1 MLRFSAAVAEGGDF
15 QRLIRLFC
23 ESAKEIFEVS
33 GAYYWRLDENERL
46 VAVDAEGRMAAEFL
60 AATLELHESAVATE
74 AVRDRRTVFVNDVVA
89 ERYPM
94 AGRFGARAMLAA
106 PLVVSGEVVGVT
118 VLLHDG
124 RGDYFNEDLA
134 AKATILATQ
143 LGSMAEI
150 ARLRESSLEERERA
164 VQLIELTQALQ
175 SSLDPA
181 TIHQLLVTRVRD
193 LFGAALVALYL
204 PEEKTLFPK
213 AVTADGPP
221 SLAAAQAETL
231 AHAGGER
238 LAATTGSELPAAIRF
253 DRGLRSGA
261 VPFEE
266 ALAVRIRTARDYGV
280 LLVCFAPGAQVRGRA
295 FRLLGSLA
303 NSVGLILANA
313 ELYSTTEQHRS
324 RAENLV
330 KLALELSSSL
340 NLPGFVQSFSL
351 RAAAMLGARGAGLVL
366 AQGSALETIFLKTEA
381 GDDRGLPRQLS
392 AAMGQHAANRT
403 ESIAAGRAAELLGP
417 KLAAALRWSDA
428 CVVRL
433 VGASNEF
440 LGYLCLGDLRR
451 TWSEEDRE
459 LLRAIAGHVSVA
471 LENSRLFTR
480 IAQSNKQWAE
490 IFDAISDFIVV
501 HDHANRVLRVN
512 RSLAEYLG
520 GQPSELIGVGMRA
533 LGSITAGSSEL
544 PCPFC
549 RAGME
554 SADEYIHPVQE
565 RTYLVSTSRMR
576 GALNEGTQTIHVLKD
591 ITERREVERRYRE
604 LFDNTQEGIFFS
616 TPEGRFLEVND
627 ALVRML
633 GYASRQELLELDI
646 SSRLY
651 LHPDDRERFRKAIEE
666 RGMVRNYQEVLR
678 RKDGTLVHTL
688 QNSFAVRDSSGKVTQ
703 YRGMILDITE
713 LKTFQ
718 SQLLHER
725 DFNSKILNNTQSM
738 ILVSDTAGLIS
749 YANRR
754 CFDSGGFKESE
765 LLGNRL
771 VDLVAPSRRK
781 KFEEAFDAVIGGQQV
796 DNLELPI
803 QRASG
808 KLGHFSV
815 NLSPMRDE
823 QSNVTSIVAVMT
835 DITDAALL
843 NAKLVHA
850 EKMAAVGQLVS
861 GVAHEVN
868 NPLTAILGFAD
879 LMLEQQEIPDS
890 AKKDLQIIVQEAQR
904 TRQIVQNLLSFARQT
919 PAERKPVDLNEI
931 LRRTLKLRAYDF
943 SSHGMDVVERYDEKL
958 PAVMGDA
965 HQLQQVFLN
974 IVNNAYDAVREADRR
989 GRIEVVTAKVNGS
1002 GVEVRFIDNGTGIA
1016 HPDRIFDPFFTTKEV
1031 GKGTGLGLS
1040 ICYGILREH
1049 GGEIGCQNNGEQPGA
1064 TFILRLPVAAK
1075 VEGAYA

>member
-1 MLRFSAAVAEGGDF
+1 VELTHALQATLDPEAIYQLLATRVRALFDAAFVALYFS
-15 QRLIRLFC
+15 
-23 ESAKEIFEVS
+23 
-33 GAYYWRLDENERL
+33 ENESPL
-46 VAVDAEGRMAAEFL
+46 PKVVAAGVPEKAARAH
-60 AATLELHESAVATE
+60 AATLSRSAGTKLTAT
-74 AVRDRRTVFVNDVVA
+74 
-89 ERYPM
+89 M
-94 AGRFGARAMLAA
+94 A
-106 PLVVSGEVVGVT
+106 
-118 VLLHDG
+118 
-124 RGDYFNEDLA
+124 
-134 AKATILATQ
+134 
-143 LGSMAEI
+143 
-150 ARLRESSLEERERA
+150 
-164 VQLIELTQALQ
+164 
-175 SSLDPA
+175 
-181 TIHQLLVTRVRD
+181 
-193 LFGAALVALYL
+193 
-204 PEEKTLFPK
+204 
-213 AVTADGPP
+213 
-221 SLAAAQAETL
+221 
-231 AHAGGER
+231 
-238 LAATTGSELPAAIRF
+238 SELPAAIGF
-253 DRGLRSGA
+253 DPKLRAGA
-261 VPFEE
+261 IPFGE
-266 ALAVRIRTARDYGV
+266 ALAVRIKTARNSGV
-280 LLVCFAPGAQVRGRA
+280 LLVCFPPRAPVSGRE
-295 FRLLGSLA
+295 FRLLGALA
-303 NSVGLILANA
+303 NSAGLILANA

-340 NLPGFVQSFSL
+340 NLPGFVQSFTQ
-351 RAAAMLGARGAGLVL
+351 RAAAMLGARAAALVL
-366 AQGSALETIFLKTEA
+366 AQGNALETVFLDSGE
-381 GDDRGLPRQLS
+381 
-392 AAMGQHAANRT
+392 AANDRAQPRRLSSALAEY
-403 ESIAAGRAAELLGP
+403 ESRRPQTITSGPAATLLGAENG
-417 KLAAALRWSDA
+417 LDWSDV

-433 VGASNEF
+433 VGASDEF

-451 TWSEEDRE
+451 TLSADDHE

-501 HDHANRVLRVN
+501 HDQMNRVLRVN
-512 RSLAEYLG
+512 RSLAEFIG
-520 GQPSELIGVGMRA
+520 VQPSELIGVGMRA
-533 LGSITAGSSEL
+533 LVSIAAAPTEL

-554 SADEYIHPVQE
+554 SADEYIHPVLE

-576 GALNEGTQTIHVLKD
+576 GALNEGMQTIHVLKD
-591 ITERREVERRYRE
+591 ITDRREVERRYRE

-616 TPEGRFLEVND
+616 TPEGRFIEVND

-633 GYASRQELLELDI
+633 GYSSRQELLEIDI
-646 SSRLY
+646 STRLY
-651 LHPDDRERFRKAIEE
+651 LRGEDRARFRNAIEE
-666 RGMVRNYQEVLR
+666 HGMVRNYQEVLR

-688 QNSFAVRDSSGKVTQ
+688 QNSFAVRDSGGRVVQ

-771 VDLVAPSRRK
+771 VDLVTPSRRK
-781 KFEEAFDAVIGGQQV
+781 TFVEAFDAVIAGQQV

-803 QRASG
+803 QRGSG

-879 LMLEQQEIPDS
+879 LMLEQSDVPDS

-919 PAERKPVDLNEI
+919 PAERKPVELNAI
-931 LRRTLKLRAYDF
+931 LQRTLKLRAYDF
-943 SSHGMDVVERYDEKL
+943 SSHGVDVVERLDEQL

-974 IVNNAYDAVREADRR
+974 IINNAYDAVRETDRR
-989 GRIEVVTAKVNGS
+989 GRIEVSTARVNGS
-1002 GVEVRFIDNGTGIA
+1002 VEVRFVDNGTGVSQ
-1016 HPDRIFDPFFTTKEV
+1016 PDRIFDPFFTTKEV

-1049 GGEIGCQNNGEQPGA
+1049 GGEIICQNNGEQPGA
-1064 TFILRLPVAAK
+1064 TFVLRLPASETAA
-1075 VEGAYA
+1075 GAHA